1 MIGATDSRHY
11 TRFTRNIYRF
21 EPLWLAEVADAGR
34 IHGFDERVSV
44 HNYELAIRFY
54 YSVLVLSDALTPL
67 SAAGAD
73 TDPTRGSAADL
84 HKHDIL

>member
-11 TRFTRNIYRF
+11 TRFTNNIYRF
-21 EPLWLAEVADAGR
+21 VPLWLSDVADGGR

-54 YSVLVLSDALTPL
+54 YSVLVLSDALTPN

-73 TDPTRGSAADL
+73 SDPTRDSAARL
-84 HKHDIL
+84 HKHDSL